1 LGIPKKMMLT
11 CRHGHLILE
20 DEDDIYVLAQWVPV
34 Y

>member
-1 LGIPKKMMLT
+1 LT